1 MVSPEGTPL
10 NRRYFTSRDDRELD
24 SDDIVRGYEVEKDRF
39 VVVDDDELERLAPER
54 TRDIDVRRFVK
65 AEEID
70 PMYFERAYYLAPA
83 GNSTKGYR
91 LLARVME
98 ETGRAGIA
106 TFVLRAKEY
115 LVAIMAE
122 NGILRAETLR
132 FADELRTPEDV
143 GLPEPASPAATDVK
157 RIEKEIAK
165 LAEEHLNRRELV
177 DHSKDRLLKLAER
190 KLRAGED
197 VVKVEKRRDDED
209 DEDRGGVIDLME
221 LLKARISVADDDEDT
236 GGSRPKKSSGGGSGA
251 KKSASTAKK
260 SASNGS
266 GAKKSA
272 STGKKS
278 AGGGSGAKKSAAK
291 KSAGGG
297 SGARKSAGAKKSAG
311 GADLSE
317 SSRAELLERA
327 KKLDISGRSSMS
339 KDELV
344 KAIRR
349 SA

>member
-1 MVSPEGTPL
+1 
-10 NRRYFTSRDDRELD
+10 
-24 SDDIVRGYEVEKDRF
+24 
-39 VVVDDDELERLAPER
+39 
-54 TRDIDVRRFVK
+54 
-65 AEEID
+65 
-70 PMYFERAYYLAPA
+70 MYFERAYYLAPA

-157 RIEKEIAK
+157 RIEKEIAR
-165 LAEEHLNRRELV
+165 LAEEHLDRKELV
-177 DHSKDRLLKLAER
+177 DHSRDRLLKLAER

-197 VVKVEKRRDDED
+197 VVTVERRRDDD

-221 LLKARISVADDDEDT
+221 LLKARISVADDEDAGDGGNRGSARAT
-236 GGSRPKKSSGGGSGA
+236 KSAGGGSGAKKSASTARKSASGGSGA

-260 SASNGS
+260 SAGT
-266 GAKKSA
+266 KKSA
-272 STGKKS
+272 S
-278 AGGGSGAKKSAAK
+278 AK

-297 SGARKSAGAKKSAG
+297 SSRSKKSAGG

-317 SSRAELLERA
+317 SAPSFLRRP
-327 KKLDISGRSSMS
+327 RSWTSP
-339 KDELV
+339 
-344 KAIRR
+344 A
-349 SA
+349 AAP